1 MDVASG
7 GRDQKED
14 VARRGEGNQAN
25 RNVPV
30 IWDGA
35 GGRKRVARESVEGW
49 TRVMGFIVVMM
60 KLFER
65 R

>member
-14 VARRGEGNQAN
+14 VARRGEGYQAN
-25 RNVPV
+25 RYVPV
-30 IWDGA
+30 VWDGA
-35 GGRKRVARESVEGW
+35 GGRETVARESVEAW

-60 KLFER
+60 KMFER

>member
-7 GRDQKED
+7 GQDQKED
-14 VARRGEGNQAN
+14 MARSGEGNQAN
-25 RNVPV
+25 RYVPV
-30 IWDGA
+30 VWDGA
-35 GGRKRVARESVEGW
+35 GGRETVARESVEGW

-60 KLFER
+60 KMFER